1 MCTTAHN
8 TPPDAFYSF
17 VPRAT
22 RINTYLP
29 AASVGGPSLIL
40 AAACSAGSS
49 RHRTSPAAA
58 IGYYSSLFAGPDHG
72 RILGLMTK
80 DVSKVTFD
88 LRPVRSGTGWY
99 VVATYPGSQQ
109 EHIPGFK
116 TEAEAVEWLAS
127 SRCQAWLK
135 ARGYAK

>member
-1 MCTTAHN
+1 LFVC
-8 TPPDAFYSF
+8 PDQG
-17 VPRAT
+17 
-22 RINTYLP
+22 L
-29 AASVGGPSLIL
+29 
-40 AAACSAGSS
+40 
-49 RHRTSPAAA
+49 
-58 IGYYSSLFAGPDHG
+58 
-72 RILGLMTK
+72 ILGLMAK

-88 LRPVRSGTGWY
+88 PKPLTSGTGWY
-99 VVATYPGSQQ
+99 VVATYPGGQQ

>member
-1 MCTTAHN
+1 MLLVVVCQPGARAH
-8 TPPDAFYSF
+8 TVALW
-17 VPRAT
+17 PRM
-22 RINTYLP
+22 
-29 AASVGGPSLIL
+29 
-40 AAACSAGSS
+40 S
-49 RHRTSPAAA
+49 RR
-58 IGYYSSLFAGPDHG
+58 
-72 RILGLMTK
+72 
-80 DVSKVTFD
+80 VTFD
-88 LRPVRSGTGWY
+88 PKPLKSGTGWY

>member
-1 MCTTAHN
+1 L
-8 TPPDAFYSF
+8 F
-17 VPRAT
+17 
-22 RINTYLP
+22 
-29 AASVGGPSLIL
+29 GG
-40 AAACSAGSS
+40 A
-49 RHRTSPAAA
+49 
-58 IGYYSSLFAGPDHG
+58 DHG
-72 RILGLMTK
+72 RILDLMAK
-80 DVSKVTFD
+80 NVPKVTFD
-88 LRPVRSGTGWY
+88 PKPLRSGTGWH

>member
-1 MCTTAHN
+1 
-8 TPPDAFYSF
+8 
-17 VPRAT
+17 
-22 RINTYLP
+22 
-29 AASVGGPSLIL
+29 
-40 AAACSAGSS
+40 
-49 RHRTSPAAA
+49 
-58 IGYYSSLFAGPDHG
+58 
-72 RILGLMTK
+72 MTK

-127 SRCQAWLK
+127 GRCQAWLK